1 MTRFLLVQ
9 TIIQNPQTRSL
20 VKKAFVSTGHR
31 VVESDGYAQ
40 AQLLLAN
47 GLDPDLL
54 LVDCM
59 PAASL
64 ASDQYREMLKC
75 VPAGR
80 TWLVTGIGEQV
91 PFREG
96 IEFGI
101 RHFLDMPVPPDVLKA
116 IVSELNHT
124 DICSEN
130 DGEVASFAAGAL
142 APQRNKPTDSRSLPF
157 IEELGEGS
165 FFLAATPTMLE
176 IHRQVKLIADTD
188 VNVLILG
195 ESGTGKEFIA
205 RLIHQKS
212 QRSDKKFLKVNC
224 AALPA
229 DLLESELFG
238 HVQGAFT
245 GAIKDRPGKFEQAN
259 GGTLLLDEIG
269 EIDVQLQAKLLHV
282 LEDGHF
288 ARLGAQQH
296 TKVDVRVLAATNV
309 QMERALFD
317 KTFREDLFYRLS
329 VFTITVPPLRER
341 REEIPYLIDEMIRR
355 APAGMKNGGATW
367 FPARLLDVALL
378 YHWPGNLRE
387 LRNFVTRTIIMRD
400 PDAALRQLETRIT
413 PTREQR
419 ELPGSVDELSSGA
432 GMKSIVRD
440 VKERTEAK
448 MIQAALDV
456 SGWNRRHAARA
467 LNISYRALL
476 YKIQQHRLTP
486 RGGGNFREVSL

>member
-1 MTRFLLVQ
+1 MTPLLLVQ
-9 TIIQNPQTRSL
+9 TVIQHPQTRSL
-20 VKKAFVSTGHR
+20 VTRAFVSAGHR
-31 VVESDGYAQ
+31 VIESDGCAQ
-40 AQLLLAN
+40 AKLLLAN
-47 GLDPDLL
+47 GLNPDLL

-59 PAASL
+59 PSERI

-75 VPAGR
+75 APTGR
-80 TWLVTGIGEQV
+80 VWLVTGIAEQV

-101 RHFLDMPVPPDVLKA
+101 RHFLNMPVSSDVLKA
-116 IVSELNHT
+116 IVGGLNHS
-124 DICSEN
+124 DLRSEI
-130 DGEVASFAAGAL
+130 DGNSTLFAGGNL
-142 APQRNKPTDSRSLPF
+142 APQREISADARSLPY
-157 IEELGEGS
+157 IEELGDGS
-165 FFLAATPTMLE
+165 FFLAAAPKMLE
-176 IHRQVKLIADTD
+176 IHRQAKLIADTD

-205 RLIHQKS
+205 RLIHKNS
-212 QRSDKKFLKVNC
+212 QRSEKKFLKVNC

-238 HVQGAFT
+238 HTQGAFT
-245 GAIKDRPGKFEQAN
+245 GAIKDRAGKFEQAN

-296 TKVDVRVLAATNV
+296 TKVDVRVLAATNI

-329 VFTITVPPLRER
+329 VLTITVPPLRDR

-355 APAGMKNGGATW
+355 APAEMKTGGTNW
-367 FPARLLDVALL
+367 FPARLLDAALL
-378 YHWPGNLRE
+378 YEWPGNLRE

-400 PDAALRQLETRIT
+400 PDAALRQLESRIA
-413 PTREQR
+413 PTTEQPDR
-419 ELPGSVDELSSGA
+419 PGSVDEFSNGS

-440 VKERTEAK
+440 VKGRTEAK
-448 MIQAALDV
+448 MIQAALEG
-456 SGWNRRHAARA
+456 SGWNRRHAART
-467 LNISYRALL
+467 LDISYRALL

-486 RGGGNFREVSL
+486 RGGGGFREAGL